1 MYLQVVFLSEL
12 SMGEQAVA
20 SLLSILSSKETLL
33 DQPSVEDHSESIISP
48 SPAARILAE
57 LKTRWVFKPINCEV
71 GLSKNRRRP
80 SLQSVGS

>member
-12 SMGEQAVA
+12 SMSEQAVV

-33 DQPSVEDHSESIISP
+33 DQSSVEDHSENTISP

-57 LKTRWVFKPINCEV
+57 LKTR
-71 GLSKNRRRP
+71 
-80 SLQSVGS
+80 